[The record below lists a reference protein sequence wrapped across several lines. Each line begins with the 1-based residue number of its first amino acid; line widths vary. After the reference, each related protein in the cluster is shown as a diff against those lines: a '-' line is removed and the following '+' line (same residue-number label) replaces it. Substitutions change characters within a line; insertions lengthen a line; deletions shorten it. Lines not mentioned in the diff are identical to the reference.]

1 MKKNLEAI
9 LKRRELNLNQ
19 VSKLANVP
27 RSTIYSWTEQSSVNL
42 AQLKAVAAT
51 LEVSLYELCF
61 GTPDPFAISSEEI
74 LEEIFSGDVRV
85 SIQRIKKRTTK
96 CEEK

>member
-9 LKRRELNLNQ
+9 LKRKELNLNQ

-42 AQLKAVAAT
+42 AQLKAVAT
-51 LEVSLYELCF
+51 ILEVDLYELCF
-61 GTPDPFAISSEEI
+61 GTPDPYAIPTDEI

-85 SIQRIKKRTTK
+85 SIQRITKKRG
-96 CEEK
+96 EKK